1 MTNKDYEFRD
11 SIKQAIKEA
20 LNETTLKI
28 QVIADKPSGK
38 WIDDKVDDFSQSFGF
53 EKFHCSICKTIIKGS
68 LAEKSNFCPNCGAKM
83 EQGETE

>member
-28 QVIADKPSGK
+28 QVIADKPSGE
-38 WIDDKVDDFSQSFGF
+38 WISVNERLPEDYNEVLCWYEYYHWRQKKYCQNTV
-53 EKFHCSICKTIIKGS
+53 
-68 LAEKSNFCPNCGAKM
+68 
-83 EQGETE
+83 